1 MCANRRFIEEDMT
14 PQEMAARNSE
24 RLNRIT
30 KAVKTDEETVDWREE
45 IKRAKESRE
54 HNPDMEKKY
63 DKE

>member
-30 KAVKTDEETVDWREE
+30 KAMKADEESVDWREE
-45 IKRAKESRE
+45 IRRAKETRE
-54 HNPDMEKKY
+54 HNPDTEKNY